1 MRLNLNINK
10 SEVNAFTKT
19 VAQII
24 VLGERMYCGVE
35 FGGGGGGG
43 GECVDDKFQVLASA
57 PDRGLH
63 IPSSSSS
70 SPLSAFGDHG
80 ILVFW
85 FKT

>member
-1 MRLNLNINK
+1 
-10 SEVNAFTKT
+10 
-19 VAQII
+19 
-24 VLGERMYCGVE
+24 MYCGVE
-35 FGGGGGGG
+35 FGGGGGGAG

-80 ILVFW
+80 ILVFGVQNLKPETDLHAGPMKQMQPELHRKGKW
-85 FKT
+85 I